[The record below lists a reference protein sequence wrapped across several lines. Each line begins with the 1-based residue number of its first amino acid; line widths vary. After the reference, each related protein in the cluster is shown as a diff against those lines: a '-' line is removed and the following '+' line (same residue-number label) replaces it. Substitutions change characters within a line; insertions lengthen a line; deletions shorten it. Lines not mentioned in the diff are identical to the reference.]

1 MTQRIRFWRRGVPLL
16 PLYLLLWWVLTGGD
30 RHSWFIGGLTVGLA
44 LLVST
49 IIPAPHRTLRFSPA
63 GLLRFIPYFLLQSL
77 CGGIDVARRAYS
89 PRLPLD
95 PALIHYPLQLPPGG
109 ARIFLLNT
117 VSLLPGTL
125 SADLIDDTLAVHLL
139 DQQRDPQLQQLE
151 QRVAGLF
158 SLRLEKRS

>member
-1 MTQRIRFWRRGVPLL
+1 MTRHNIFWRRGVPLL
-16 PLYLLLWWVLTGGD
+16 LLYLLLWWVLTGGD
-30 RHSWFIGGLTVGLA
+30 RHSWLIGSLAVGLA
-44 LLVST
+44 LLVSLS
-49 IIPAPHRTLRFSPA
+49 IPTPQATPRFSPA
-63 GLLRFIPYFLLQSL
+63 GLLRFILYFLGQSIR
-77 CGGIDVARRAYS
+77 GGSDVAYRAFS

-95 PALIHYPLQLPPGG
+95 PALLDYPLQLPPGS

-125 SADLIDDTLAVHLL
+125 SADLIDDTLRVHLL